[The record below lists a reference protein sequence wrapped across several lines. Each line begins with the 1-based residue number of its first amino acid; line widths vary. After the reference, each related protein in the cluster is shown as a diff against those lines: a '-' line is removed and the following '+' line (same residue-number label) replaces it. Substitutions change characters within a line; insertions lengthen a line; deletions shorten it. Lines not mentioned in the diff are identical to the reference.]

1 MAHVNSL
8 PDSTWK
14 LTLSAVWDQIVL
26 HHSVTMV
33 AVVVFLL
40 CPADL
45 CSCIEFEGP
54 IGQRWVA
61 NSPWHGHSWYLYTA
75 PSVGPLQSLPNW
87 VLSRWEQTT
96 LQSGMIGGWSYGSW
110 VLANATPLVLITSR
124 FYRNHGHIF
133 NEKVPDLILRGIT
146 TSWWIPSAHRVAIR
160 NHGNGK
166 PQYILFFMYC
176 IYWLIIQ
183 KMKCFCFTILS
194 HTGHVTALSIRKGSF
209 RFTPCK
215 LRSQAS
221 PQWRVPKP
229 FHLSHKKRQQLE
241 ASSEHF
247 LGWPISFVWTF
258 IGF

>member
-96 LQSGMIGGWSYGSW
+96 LQSDMIGGWSYGSW

-124 FYRNHGHIF
+124 FYRNHGHIQWESSRPNF
-133 NEKVPDLILRGIT
+133 AGHNDLMVDPLSASRCDTKPWKWEATVHIVLYVLHLLANHPKNEMFLFHNSEPYRSCHRFINPQGII
-146 TSWWIPSAHRVAIR
+146 SFYSMQAEKPSVAA
-160 NHGNGK
+160 
-166 PQYILFFMYC
+166 M
-176 IYWLIIQ
+176 
-183 KMKCFCFTILS
+183 
-194 HTGHVTALSIRKGSF
+194 
-209 RFTPCK
+209 
-215 LRSQAS
+215 
-221 PQWRVPKP
+221 
-229 FHLSHKKRQQLE
+229 
-241 ASSEHF
+241 ASS
-247 LGWPISFVWTF
+247 
-258 IGF
+258 

>member
-96 LQSGMIGGWSYGSW
+96 LQSDMIGGWSYGSW

-124 FYRNHGHIF
+124 FYSDLMVDPLSASRCDTKPWKWEATVHIVLYVLHLLANHPK
-133 NEKVPDLILRGIT
+133 NEMFLFHNSEPYR
-146 TSWWIPSAHRVAIR
+146 SCHRFI
-160 NHGNGK
+160 N
-166 PQYILFFMYC
+166 PQ
-176 IYWLIIQ
+176 
-183 KMKCFCFTILS
+183 
-194 HTGHVTALSIRKGSF
+194 GSF